1 MTKKNLNIFLSILLI
16 VIWGGII
23 YKYFFKKSIVEN
35 DDLVESNITG
45 NFIPT
50 DKVRDTLVLEFS
62 GRDPFLDAKPIKKTV
77 VPKTTSP
84 KIYKKPEANIIWPQ
98 IQYYG
103 FVKSNNSKNE
113 LVVIKI
119 DGKLYKARNKENIDE
134 LKILRT
140 YSDSVEMELHRNK
153 RFFYRKK

>member
-23 YKYFFKKSIVEN
+23 YKYFFKKSVIEN
-35 DDLVESNITG
+35 VDSVESHIAG
-45 NFIPT
+45 NFIPI

-62 GRDPFLDAKPIKKTV
+62 GRDPFLNAKPIKKVV

-84 KIYKKPEANIIWPQ
+84 KTYKKPEVNIIWPQ

-140 YSDSVEMELHRNK
+140 YSDSVEIELNSNK

>member
-1 MTKKNLNIFLSILLI
+1 MNKKNLNIFLSMLLI

-23 YKYFFKKSIVEN
+23 YKYFFKKNIVEN
-35 DDLVESNITG
+35 NNLVESNITG
-45 NFIPT
+45 NFIPAE
-50 DKVRDTLVLEFS
+50 KVRDTLVLEFS
-62 GRDPFLDAKPIKKTV
+62 GRDPFLNAKPVKKV
-77 VPKTTSP
+77 VPKKTTSP
-84 KIYKKPEANIIWPQ
+84 KIYKKPQVNIIWPQ
-98 IQYYG
+98 IEYYG

-113 LVVIKI
+113 LAVIKI

-140 YSDSVEMELHRNK
+140 YSDSVEIELHRNK